1 MKRINMYVVTYNNS
15 ERINQHIERFVGTTE
30 HIDRSQYELNYYII
44 NNHSNF
50 ELREDLKKYV
60 TGIFHNSLRPDWS
73 CGHLSRDY
81 NAALMHGFHNLNEP
95 HAHQVIT
102 MHDDSHLNVGW
113 FESLQNIHNQFSF
126 YVGDFGC
133 SMISYLPD
141 AVKKIGIWD
150 ERFCNIGYHE
160 ADYFLRALIYNN
172 EKSSI
177 NDHFGGRVLNE
188 TVVLFEHVGPNHQK
202 DTHVSQTLGY
212 HTVSRHVFAEKWN
225 THPEEWRSRMFT
237 TGVPTEPLIHTYMLY
252 PYFELAIENLEAKK
266 YSYTPAGLEHFKNEW
281 R

>member
-1 MKRINMYVVTYNNS
+1 MYVVTYNNS
-15 ERINQHIERFVGTTE
+15 ERINQHIERFLNTTE
-30 HIDRSQYELNYYII
+30 HVDRSQYELNYYVI

-50 ELREDLKKYV
+50 ELRPDLAERINGV
-60 TGIFHNSLRPDWS
+60 LHNSLRPDWS

-81 NAALMHGFHNLNEP
+81 NAALMHGFRNLNEP
-95 HAHQVIT
+95 YANQVIT

-113 FESLQNIHNQFSF
+113 FEALENIHTNFTF
-126 YVGDFGC
+126 YAGDFGC

-160 ADYFLRALIYNN
+160 ADYFLRAYIYN
-172 EKSSI
+172 KDHSSI
-177 NDHFGGRVLNE
+177 NDHHGGRVLNE
-188 TVVLFEHVGPNHQK
+188 TVNFFEHVGPNHQK
-202 DTHVSQTLGY
+202 NEHVNQTMGY
-212 HTVSRHVFAEKWN
+212 HTVSRKVFEDKWN
-225 THPEEWRSRMFT
+225 VHPEDWNSRMCV
-237 TGVPTEPLIHTYMLY
+237 TGVPTEPLIHTYMFY

-266 YSYTPAGLEHFKNEW
+266 YSYAPAGLEHFKNEW